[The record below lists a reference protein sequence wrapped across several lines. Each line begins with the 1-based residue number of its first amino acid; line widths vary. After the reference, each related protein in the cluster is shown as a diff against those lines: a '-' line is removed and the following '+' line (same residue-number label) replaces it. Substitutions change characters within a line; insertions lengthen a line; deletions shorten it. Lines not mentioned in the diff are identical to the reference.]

1 MPQRAD
7 ILQQDQVRSMLEI
20 NYKKE
25 KTMLSK
31 IIEKVKDR
39 DLSLG
44 TILIIIAVLVWIIP
58 VKLVLS
64 ILGIYGLIQI
74 FWKKE
79 EKVIE
84 QHSHHHHHN
93 NGQKKKVTRKKN
105 G

>member
-1 MPQRAD
+1 
-7 ILQQDQVRSMLEI
+7 ML
-20 NYKKE
+20 
-25 KTMLSK
+25 
-31 IIEKVKDR
+31 IEKLKDR

-64 ILGIYGLIQI
+64 ILGIYGLVQI

-84 QHSHHHHHN
+84 KHSHHQHHN
-93 NGQKKKVTRKKN
+93 GGQKKKVTRKKN

>member
-1 MPQRAD
+1 
-7 ILQQDQVRSMLEI
+7 MLD
-20 NYKKE
+20 
-25 KTMLSK
+25 TF
-31 IIEKVKDR
+31 IEKIKDR

-44 TILIIIAVLVWIIP
+44 AIMVVIGVLIWIIP

-64 ILGIYGLIQI
+64 CLVIYGLVQI

-84 QHSHHHHHN
+84 QHQHHHHN
-93 NGQKKKVTRKKN
+93 NNNKKKAPRKKN

>member
-1 MPQRAD
+1 
-7 ILQQDQVRSMLEI
+7 ML
-20 NYKKE
+20 
-25 KTMLSK
+25 
-31 IIEKVKDR
+31 IEKLKDR

-64 ILGIYGLIQI
+64 ILGIYGLVQI

-84 QHSHHHHHN
+84 KHSHHHHHN
-93 NGQKKKVTRKKN
+93 GGQKKKMTRKKN

>member
-25 KTMLSK
+25 KKML
-31 IIEKVKDR
+31 IEKLKDR

-64 ILGIYGLIQI
+64 ILGIYGLVQI

-84 QHSHHHHHN
+84 KHSHHHHHN
-93 NGQKKKVTRKKN
+93 GGQKKKVTRKKN

>member
-1 MPQRAD
+1 M
-7 ILQQDQVRSMLEI
+7 LSML
-20 NYKKE
+20 
-25 KTMLSK
+25 
-31 IIEKVKDR
+31 IEKAKDR

-64 ILGIYGLIQI
+64 ILGIYGLVQI

-84 QHSHHHHHN
+84 KHSHHHHHN

>member
-1 MPQRAD
+1 
-7 ILQQDQVRSMLEI
+7 MLD
-20 NYKKE
+20 
-25 KTMLSK
+25 TF
-31 IIEKVKDR
+31 IEKIKDR

-44 TILIIIAVLVWIIP
+44 AIMVIIGVLIWIIP

-64 ILGIYGLIQI
+64 CLVIYGFVQI

-84 QHSHHHHHN
+84 QHQHHHHHN
-93 NGQKKKVTRKKN
+93 NNKKKAPRKKN

>member
-1 MPQRAD
+1 
-7 ILQQDQVRSMLEI
+7 ML
-20 NYKKE
+20 
-25 KTMLSK
+25 
-31 IIEKVKDR
+31 IEKLKDR

-44 TILIIIAVLVWIIP
+44 TILIIIAILVWIIP

-64 ILGIYGLIQI
+64 ILGIYGLVQI

-84 QHSHHHHHN
+84 KHSHHHHHN
-93 NGQKKKVTRKKN
+93 GGQKKKVTRKKN

>member
-1 MPQRAD
+1 
-7 ILQQDQVRSMLEI
+7 
-20 NYKKE
+20 
-25 KTMLSK
+25 MLSK
-31 IIEKVKDR
+31 IIEKMKDR

-44 TILIIIAVLVWIIP
+44 TILIIIAVLGWIIP

-79 EKVIE
+79 EKIIE
-84 QHSHHHHHN
+84 KHSHHHHHN
-93 NGQKKKVTRKKN
+93 NGQKKKQVKRKN

>member
-1 MPQRAD
+1 
-7 ILQQDQVRSMLEI
+7 
-20 NYKKE
+20 
-25 KTMLSK
+25 MLSK

-84 QHSHHHHHN
+84 KHGHHP
-93 NGQKKKVTRKKN
+93 TIIMDRKRR
-105 G
+105 

>member
-1 MPQRAD
+1 
-7 ILQQDQVRSMLEI
+7 
-20 NYKKE
+20 
-25 KTMLSK
+25 MLSK
-31 IIEKVKDR
+31 FIEIVKDR

-79 EKVIE
+79 EKINEVH
-84 QHSHHHHHN
+84 QHHHHHN
-93 NGQKKKVTRKKN
+93 NNKKPRKKN
-105 G
+105 A

>member
-1 MPQRAD
+1 
-7 ILQQDQVRSMLEI
+7 MLD
-20 NYKKE
+20 K
-25 KTMLSK
+25 L
-31 IIEKVKDR
+31 IEKVKDR

-44 TILIIIAVLVWIIP
+44 TILIIVAILVWIIP

-79 EKVIE
+79 EKIKEVH
-84 QHSHHHHHN
+84 QHHHHHN
-93 NGQKKKVTRKKN
+93 NHKKPRKKN

>member
-1 MPQRAD
+1 
-7 ILQQDQVRSMLEI
+7 MLI
-20 NYKKE
+20 DK
-25 KTMLSK
+25 L
-31 IIEKVKDR
+31 KDR

-44 TILIIIAVLVWIIP
+44 TILIIIAILVWIIQ

-64 ILGIYGLIQI
+64 ILGIYGLVQI

-84 QHSHHHHHN
+84 KHSHHHHHN
-93 NGQKKKVTRKKN
+93 NGQKKKQVKRKN

>member
-1 MPQRAD
+1 
-7 ILQQDQVRSMLEI
+7 
-20 NYKKE
+20 
-25 KTMLSK
+25 MLSK
-31 IIEKVKDR
+31 IIEKMKDR
-39 DLSLG
+39 DISLG

-79 EKVIE
+79 EKIIE
-84 QHSHHHHHN
+84 KHSHHHHHN
-93 NGQKKKVTRKKN
+93 NGQKKKQVKRKN

>member
-1 MPQRAD
+1 
-7 ILQQDQVRSMLEI
+7 MLKDLVI
-20 NYKKE
+20 GK
-25 KTMLSK
+25 L
-31 IIEKVKDR
+31 KDR

-44 TILIIIAVLVWIIP
+44 TILIIVAILVWIIP

-79 EKVIE
+79 EKIKEVH
-84 QHSHHHHHN
+84 QHHHHHN
-93 NGQKKKVTRKKN
+93 NHKKPRKKN

>member
-1 MPQRAD
+1 
-7 ILQQDQVRSMLEI
+7 ML
-20 NYKKE
+20 
-25 KTMLSK
+25 
-31 IIEKVKDR
+31 IEKLKDR

-64 ILGIYGLIQI
+64 ILGIYGLVQI

-84 QHSHHHHHN
+84 KHSPHHHHN
-93 NGQKKKVTRKKN
+93 GGQKKKVTRKKN